1 MEHRTLPQEIAVVVL
16 NWNAVGDT
24 IRCVRSLMGWRT
36 LRPDVW
42 IVDNASTG
50 DDVARLT
57 RAFPQA
63 HILSNERNL
72 GFAGGTNRGIQA
84 ALEQGDLPVLLLN
97 NDAQV
102 AEADLQRLLETLY
115 SDEEIGFVGPLLY
128 EAAPTGRLL
137 AAGGRNPVLHHQSHI
152 FPLKP
157 GPAVRTV
164 AYVPGTVAL
173 VRPELFRR
181 VGLLDERYFFSME
194 VADLCLRAARQG
206 YRNVVDTRAKAVH
219 ALERSAPLRGTLH
232 VYYIIRNR
240 FLFIRNFYRGV
251 GKAALF
257 FAWTAYSVALWL
269 KLILQGAEPTAR
281 AVRLGLEDGL
291 RGRFGGQNER
301 VLAFV
306 KGAG

>member
-1 MEHRTLPQEIAVVVL
+1 MEHRPLPQGIAVVIL
-16 NWNAVGDT
+16 NWNAAEDT
-24 IRCVRSLMGWRT
+24 IRCVRSLMDWQT
-36 LRPDVW
+36 LRPDIW
-42 IVDNASTG
+42 IVDNASAE
-50 DDVARLT
+50 DDVAQLA

-63 HILSNERNL
+63 HLLRNERNL
-72 GFAGGTNRGIQA
+72 GFAGGTNRGIRA
-84 ALEQGDLPVLLLN
+84 ALEQDDLPILLLN

-102 AEADLQRLLETLY
+102 AEHDVQRLLETLY
-115 SDEEIGFVGPLLY
+115 SDEDVGFVGPLLY

-194 VADLCLRAARQG
+194 VADLCQRAARQG
-206 YRNVVDTRAKAVH
+206 YRNVVDTRAKAIH

-251 GKAALF
+251 DKAALF
-257 FAWTAYSVALWL
+257 FIWAAYSVALWL
-269 KLILQGAEPTAR
+269 KLRLQGAEPTAR
-281 AVRLGLEDGL
+281 AVWLGLGDGL
-291 RGRFGGQNER
+291 CGRFGGQNER

-306 KGAG
+306 KGVG